1 MRILLCEDEIELS
14 NALVAMMRHNKYTVD
29 AVYNGREA
37 LEYLE
42 LASYD
47 AIVLDIMMPVLDGIE
62 VLKTVRASGNSVPIL
77 MLTAK
82 SQTDDIVLALD
93 LGAND
98 YLTKPFEIKELF
110 ARLRA
115 VTRKVDQVPSSTIEL
130 GNTVLDRATFTLSTQ
145 GNDVSLANKEFQ
157 LLEMMMLNPSQYIST
172 DRFMERIWGYDC
184 DSEINVVWVH
194 ISGLRKKL
202 SNIGSNIKIKAQR
215 NIGYCLEITQ

>member
-1 MRILLCEDEIELS
+1 MRILLCEDEVELS

-29 AVYNGREA
+29 AVYNGQEA
-37 LEYLE
+37 LDYLE
-42 LASYD
+42 VSDYD
-47 AIVLDIMMPVLDGIE
+47 AIVLDIMMPVLDGIS
-62 VLKTVRASGNSVPIL
+62 VLKAIRQAGNSVPVL

-82 SQTDDIVLALD
+82 SQTDDIVTALD

-98 YLTKPFEIKELF
+98 YLTKPFEVKELF

-115 VTRKVDQVPSSTIEL
+115 ITRKVDQVPSSQL
-130 GNTVLDRATFTLSTQ
+130 HMGNTVLDRSSYILSTPT
-145 GNDVSLANKEFQ
+145 DKVSLANKEFQ
-157 LLEMMMLNPSQYIST
+157 LIEMMMNNPSQYINT

-202 SNIGSNIKIKAQR
+202 ANIGSNIKIKAQR
-215 NIGYCLEITQ
+215 NIGYCLEISE

>member
-1 MRILLCEDEIELS
+1 MRILLCEDEVELS

-29 AVYNGREA
+29 AVYNGQEA
-37 LEYLE
+37 LDYLE
-42 LASYD
+42 VSDYD
-47 AIVLDIMMPVLDGIE
+47 AIVLDIMMPILDGIS
-62 VLKTVRASGNSVPIL
+62 VLRTIRQTGNSVPVL

-82 SQTDDIVLALD
+82 SQTDDIVTALD

-98 YLTKPFEIKELF
+98 YLTKPFEVKELF

-115 VTRKVDQVPSSTIEL
+115 ITRKVDQVPSSQL
-130 GNTVLDRATFTLSTQ
+130 HMGNTVLDRASYTLSTPTD
-145 GNDVSLANKEFQ
+145 NVSLANKEFQ
-157 LLEMMMLNPSQYIST
+157 LIEMMMSNPSQYINT

-202 SNIGSNIKIKAQR
+202 ANIGSNIKIKAQR
-215 NIGYCLEITQ
+215 NIGYCLEISE

>member
-1 MRILLCEDEIELS
+1 MRILLCEDEVELS

-29 AVYNGREA
+29 AVYNGQEA
-37 LEYLE
+37 LEYLDV
-42 LASYD
+42 SDYD
-47 AIVLDIMMPVLDGIE
+47 AIVLDIMMPILDGIS
-62 VLKTVRASGNSVPIL
+62 VLKTIRQAGNSVPVL

-82 SQTDDIVLALD
+82 SQTDDIVTALD

-98 YLTKPFEIKELF
+98 YLTKPFEVKELF

-115 VTRKVDQVPSSTIEL
+115 ITRKVDQVPSSQL
-130 GNTVLDRATFTLSTQ
+130 HMGNTVLDRSSYTLYTTTDS
-145 GNDVSLANKEFQ
+145 VSLANKEFQ
-157 LLEMMMLNPSQYIST
+157 LIEMMMNNPSQYINT

-202 SNIGSNIKIKAQR
+202 TNIGSNIKIKAQR
-215 NIGYCLEITQ
+215 NIGYCLEISE